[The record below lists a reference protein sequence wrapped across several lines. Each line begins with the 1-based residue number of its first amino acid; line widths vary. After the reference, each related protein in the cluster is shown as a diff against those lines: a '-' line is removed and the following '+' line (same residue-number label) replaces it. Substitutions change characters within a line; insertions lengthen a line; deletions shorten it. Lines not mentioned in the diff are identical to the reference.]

1 MRSMTFESMG
11 IGRATMGRFC
21 LLLFCLLALS
31 ACSSGEGPRAAEF
44 VAPATAESD
53 FGDLRVRY
61 NALPTMALSDA
72 MASQYGVKRDPGTA
86 LVVIAL
92 RRVQDGDETDVDGE
106 VTLEVSDLS
115 GARQRIPLR
124 VIEAGEY
131 SDHIGI
137 ASISPRNSYRF
148 EVAIAAGERK
158 ETVRFQRNF

>member
-1 MRSMTFESMG
+1 MR
-11 IGRATMGRFC
+11 RFC
-21 LLLFCLLALS
+21 LSLLCLLALS

-44 VAPATAESD
+44 IAPATAESD

-61 NALPTMALSDA
+61 NALPTMALSEA

-92 RRVQDGDETDVDGE
+92 RRVQDGDETDADGE

-115 GARQRIPLR
+115 GARQRIAMR
-124 VIEAGEY
+124 SIDTGDY

-137 ASISPRNSYRF
+137 ANISPRNTYRF
-148 EVAIAAGERK
+148 EIAVDSGGRK
-158 ETVRFQRNF
+158 NTVQFQRNF